1 MGIQGGYHPPM
12 HTLLLA
18 LCPLVATPAADIE
31 VTAAMLEACRVEVP
45 AELFAVTRVVDG
57 DTIWIERE
65 GEREKLR
72 LLSVDTEEKMTTGNS
87 SASKPGTAYGER
99 VAGWTQGYF
108 SPRVGDEGPVRVG
121 LRFPPGGEA
130 RDVYGRLLCHVVTAE
145 GVDFN
150 LLLVRSGMSPYFNKY
165 GSSRIDHERFVEAQA
180 SAKRDGVGI
189 WEDDQRR
196 AGATRPYAQLIP
208 WWDARAEAVD
218 RFRQV
223 AKEKPLFAL
232 EADDPDALQAAL
244 DGGSEW
250 VMILGLIDRIFEE
263 DDGSRT
269 LLLRGGDKKRSLR
282 VKVPAEQVHEL
293 AAVDLE
299 GAQAEYRQNYLH
311 FAGALRW
318 GSRGFDLVH
327 VIPSKIRRAGPE
339 PVR

>member
-1 MGIQGGYHPPM
+1 M

-18 LCPLVATPAADIE
+18 LCPLVAPPAADIE
-31 VTAAMLEACRVEVP
+31 VTAAMLKACRVEVP

-57 DTIWIERE
+57 DTLWIERD
-65 GEREKLR
+65 GEQEKLR
-72 LLSVDTEEKMTTGNS
+72 LLSVDTEEKLSTGNS

-108 SPRVGDEGPVRVG
+108 SPRAGDEDPVRVG

-165 GSSRIDHERFVEAQA
+165 GSSRIDHGRFVEAQA
-180 SAKRDGVGI
+180 SAKLEGLGI
-189 WEDDQRR
+189 WEADQRR
-196 AGATRPYAQLIP
+196 AGATRPYAKLVP

-218 RFRQV
+218 LFREV
-223 AKEKPLFAL
+223 AKAKPLLAV
-232 EADDPDALQAAL
+232 EADDPAALQAAL
-244 DGGSEW
+244 DSGTEW
-250 VMILGLIDRIFEE
+250 VTVLGLIDRIFEE

-282 VKVPAEQVHEL
+282 VKIAAESVHEL
-293 AAVDLE
+293 GVVDLE
-299 GAQAEYRQNYLH
+299 GAQAEYRQNYLR
-311 FAGALRW
+311 FRGGLRW
-318 GSRGFDLVH
+318 GSRGFDLVN
-327 VIPSKIRRAGPE
+327 VNPMMIRRAGPE